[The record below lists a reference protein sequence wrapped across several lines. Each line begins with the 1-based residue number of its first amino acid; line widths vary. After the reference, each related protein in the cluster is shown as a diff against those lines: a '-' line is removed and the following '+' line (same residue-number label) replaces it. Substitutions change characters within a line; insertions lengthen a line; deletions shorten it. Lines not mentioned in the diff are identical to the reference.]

1 MAEVEEK
8 EMGEV
13 LTGEPGSAPGELLI
27 GRISGRVKGGVEVET
42 PNGPG
47 FCSLR
52 QTDERGGETASSLI
66 GNQLE
71 FAVLGRRPDGVLLLS
86 RRRLLEQDRQ
96 QGLAEAATRFVPGAR
111 LRARVVRVSEHGA
124 AVVVL
129 GAPGEGLEGHIRRE
143 ELAHGRVLR
152 PGDLLYAGQEIE
164 AEVRRFDPRSG
175 SLSLSRKAVLP
186 EPWKEAEREL
196 PRGCVVEGQLLRAA
210 EFGVFI
216 EIRAGV
222 EGLLHREE
230 VPEKAWEAL
239 AAATAAGATMLLLV
253 FAIDSKRRR
262 AELLPAPA
270 GLEPGQRFV
279 WPNLRRGDVIEAP
292 VERIDR
298 EGLWIDLGPGRH
310 GFVDRRELGSG
321 EQPENFKP
329 GQVLRLE
336 IGMVERGGREVQL
349 SRKRAVKRDERQVVD
364 EWRRENGPAAL
375 NTLGALLEKAR
386 SERIR

>member
-1 MAEVEEK
+1 M
-8 EMGEV
+8 
-13 LTGEPGSAPGELLI
+13 
-27 GRISGRVKGGVEVET
+27 
-42 PNGPG
+42 
-47 FCSLR
+47 
-52 QTDERGGETASSLI
+52 
-66 GNQLE
+66 
-71 FAVLGRRPDGVLLLS
+71 
-86 RRRLLEQDRQ
+86 
-96 QGLAEAATRFVPGAR
+96 
-111 LRARVVRVSEHGA
+111 
-124 AVVVL
+124 
-129 GAPGEGLEGHIRRE
+129 
-143 ELAHGRVLR
+143 
-152 PGDLLYAGQEIE
+152 
-164 AEVRRFDPRSG
+164 
-175 SLSLSRKAVLP
+175 
-186 EPWKEAEREL
+186 
-196 PRGCVVEGQLLRAA
+196 
-210 EFGVFI
+210 
-216 EIRAGV
+216 
-222 EGLLHREE
+222 HREE

-239 AAATAAGATMLLLV
+239 AAATAAGATMLVLV

-270 GLEPGQRFV
+270 GLKPGQRFV

-310 GFVDRRELGSG
+310 GFVDGRELGSG